1 MPLFIIMKMIAKV
14 TMFVYFLNYRKKKGN
29 VNYLSEIRETNG
41 MSHVF
46 EACDDSLQ
54 SEQSN

>member
-1 MPLFIIMKMIAKV
+1 MIAKV